1 MVIARFRGI
10 SRHSGDLTARLKD
23 DEIKSHEISVSEGVL
38 FKRDGAGEWEFVGGS
53 VEKGK
58 GTVEKKGEIIY
69 CNNFAN

>member
-38 FKRDGAGEWEFVGGS
+38 FKKDGAVSGCGCGMVGKRGR
-53 VEKGK
+53 ERNRKR
-58 GTVEKKGEIIY
+58 EIIY